1 MAIRHN
7 YITEQDVE
15 NSIQNLAAKIAG
27 IGQDASGVI
36 PTREPVEPQIQQD
49 ANNYKQDTGGI
60 VPDRSLS
67 SVERRNDLAM
77 ESSIIDRQKLAEH
90 VANMIFG
97 RSLPVQESTT
107 NISSPELQQILKEA
121 AEIIKPVNFDRV
133 TLGNYTEQ
141 EMAELDQY
149 IEEQVNEVMRERYLP
164 AFKAMIESGLPDV
177 MVAEATN
184 NLTKKKK
191 EVKAKLK
198 KEIMNKNLKVK
209 DLKAKKECMGSGLAF
224 GKGSKQECGNNCSS
238 SLPSSSSFGNRA

>member
-97 RSLPVQESTT
+97 RSLPVQENVNTSPEFRQIMQEALNIA
-107 NISSPELQQILKEA
+107 NIS
-121 AEIIKPVNFDRV
+121 NFDKV